1 MANGHRALVLM
12 DKIEAEVGK
21 QISDG
26 LFDMMVYQLD
36 DALARGYRAG
46 RLAQAEEDARIALAQ
61 KGKAAD
67 IRHNRGPKLSGYYAE
82 DQAEIL
88 AEERGED
95 IAAEIIA
102 AAIRAKAA
110 KIGEGGE

>member
-46 RLAQAEEDARIALAQ
+46 RLAAAQILREQLTEATRPDQRMTLTIAITAV
-61 KGKAAD
+61 
-67 IRHNRGPKLSGYYAE
+67 
-82 DQAEIL
+82 
-88 AEERGED
+88 ERGRNLTATEKMKNLM
-95 IAAEIIA
+95 AGMAEFEREEEA
-102 AAIRAKAA
+102 PANAA

>member
-36 DALARGYRAG
+36 DALARGYHAG
-46 RLAQAEEDARIALAQ
+46 RIAQAEVDARIADA
-61 KGKAAD
+61 
-67 IRHNRGPKLSGYYAE
+67 
-82 DQAEIL
+82 
-88 AEERGED
+88 
-95 IAAEIIA
+95 IAGQTVMANSLDGCKVATAIA
-102 AAIRAKAA
+102 AAIRANAA
-110 KIGEGGE
+110 KIGEGE

>member
-1 MANGHRALVLM
+1 MTEKDQLL
-12 DKIEAEVGK
+12 DDFWKAEVVHV
-21 QISDG
+21 SA
-26 LFDMMVYQLD
+26 VQLEEIRA
-36 DALARGYRAG
+36 DAYRAG
-46 RLAQAEEDARIALAQ
+46 RLAQAEEDAGIALAQ

-102 AAIRAKAA
+102 AAIRANAA
-110 KIGEGGE
+110 KIGEGE

>member
-1 MANGHRALVLM
+1 MSERPYSQGQFYRAGEVM
-12 DKIEAEVGK
+12 DAAALSGFDQRTQEVFAET
-21 QISDG
+21 
-26 LFDMMVYQLD
+26 
-36 DALARGYRAG
+36 LATAYRAG

-102 AAIRAKAA
+102 AAIRANAA